1 MRFCE
6 VLKKLRKER
15 GMTQAEAAEALGI
28 SRSTF
33 GMYEQGNRQPDFETE
48 EKIADLFNVSLDYLR
63 TGEHNFHTE
72 INSADGQPVWYLDP
86 ETARLAQEAPRARE
100 AMQAVHRTWF
110 TLILEEVGDRAV
122 ARTIVLLGDG
132 LYYNAVL
139 AGAIADDDV
148 AGTGPQDRA
157 ELLEVVAQLKQQA
170 RSR

>member
-86 ETARLAQEAPRARE
+86 ETARLAQEAFENPNLR
-100 AMQAVHRTWF
+100 
-110 TLILEEVGDRAV
+110 ILMDSSRNLSPEDLKILVDLATRMKG
-122 ARTIVLLGDG
+122 TNPDG
-132 LYYNAVL
+132 
-139 AGAIADDDV
+139 
-148 AGTGPQDRA
+148 
-157 ELLEVVAQLKQQA
+157 
-170 RSR
+170 